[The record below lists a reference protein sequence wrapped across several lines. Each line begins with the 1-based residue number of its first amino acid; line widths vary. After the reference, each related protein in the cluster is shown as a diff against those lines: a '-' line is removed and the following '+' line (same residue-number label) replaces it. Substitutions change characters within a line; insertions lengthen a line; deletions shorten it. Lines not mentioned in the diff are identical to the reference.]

1 MTRTNYTTQ
10 KSRIQKEISKL
21 EKQMQSLQIK
31 QRKPVITSVVRT
43 MREYDITPEEIAAA
57 FSRKATG
64 RRATT
69 PNKSS
74 TATKRVI
81 APKYQHPETK
91 ATWTGRGKP
100 PRWISDAEA
109 SGTPRSS
116 FLIQAA

>member
-1 MTRTNYTTQ
+1 MTRTNYTAQ

-21 EKQMQSLQIK
+21 EKQMQSLQAK
-31 QRKPVITSVVRT
+31 QRKPVITSIVRS

-57 FSRKATG
+57 YGSRKSA
-64 RRATT
+64 RRA
-69 PNKSS
+69 PASK
-74 TATKRVI
+74 AAAAPKRVI
-81 APKYQHPETK
+81 APKYQHPDTK

-109 SGTPRSS
+109 AGTPRST